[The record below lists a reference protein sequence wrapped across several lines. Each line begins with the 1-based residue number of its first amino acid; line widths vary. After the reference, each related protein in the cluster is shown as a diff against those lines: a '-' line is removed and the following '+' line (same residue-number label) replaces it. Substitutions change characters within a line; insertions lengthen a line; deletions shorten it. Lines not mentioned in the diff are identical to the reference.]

1 MAIIKEILE
10 IEKSRPEFVDWRKI
24 HLFQEGSFYR
34 AYEVSAWLCWMHLN
48 KFKVTHREM
57 KGLDQTVAFVGFP
70 LTSLEKWKPEGC
82 EIGEISEKHLL
93 LTLPAVSQEE
103 GTDVKACEEEFCA
116 WKEEQPISGTVSER
130 RETGKNE
137 TEGKRE
143 ERPRL
148 FSIAQTILA
157 FPIESKSPIDCMLF
171 LAEIRR
177 KLTCII

>member
-10 IEKSRPEFVDWRKI
+10 IEKTRTAIVDWRKI

-70 LTSLEKWKPEGC
+70 LTSLEKWKPAGC
-82 EIGEISEKHLL
+82 EIGEVSEKHLL
-93 LTLPAVSQEE
+93 LTLPAVSIVD
-103 GTDVKACEEEFCA
+103 GTDVKTCEEDFRA
-116 WKEEQPISGTVSER
+116 WKEEQPISGTVSGQKDSGR
-130 RETGKNE
+130 NE
-137 TEGKRE
+137 TDGKRE

-148 FSIAQTILA
+148 FSIAQAILA

-177 KLTCII
+177 KLACMM